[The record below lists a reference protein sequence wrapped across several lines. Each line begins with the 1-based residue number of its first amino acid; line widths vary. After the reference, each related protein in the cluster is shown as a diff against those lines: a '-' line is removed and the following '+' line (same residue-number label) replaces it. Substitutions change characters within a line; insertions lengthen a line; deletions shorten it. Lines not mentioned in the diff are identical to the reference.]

1 MKKQLLG
8 TLITL
13 VCAAAISG
21 QAPTVKVK
29 VRAVLVD
36 SQLNQK
42 SVPFLVVDLQGPKPS
57 TGITEIK
64 TGLDGTAEKALDPGK
79 YLLSVTKPTD
89 FDGKRYTW
97 NMELTVAGTEQS
109 IVLSNDNAKTENAPL
124 NAAASAAPGND
135 LSEQFKR
142 LKNSVVTVL
151 SESGHGTGFF
161 VDDKGLILTNQH
173 VVANSEY
180 LAVQF
185 DPEHKI
191 MAQLLASDSQKDVAL
206 LWANMSALSG
216 AVVAPLAKN
225 EDGKTPVQEGER
237 VFTIGSP
244 LTLNKI
250 LTTGVVSKV
259 EAHTLLSDVN
269 INPGN
274 SGGPLFNSAGKV
286 IGLTTFGE
294 RSSSGP
300 GVSGIVRIED
310 AIQLIEQNRA
320 KATGAAP
327 SAALLPVEPVK
338 PFPLEGLKAALVPD
352 KYDYKSYFVNDGD
365 FEIEFS
371 TPSREYRAQ
380 EERRLVAE
388 KARSKRQKKQGQE
401 ADATST
407 EEAPK
412 NWESDAGGHKATL
425 EILVFPKA
433 KEGFWN
439 GMKRSAAASS
449 GVYVPP
455 TLKFKTDF
463 YRMRLLCGDKE
474 IAPIHPGKIPA
485 AFALK
490 NANVNITDAA
500 AFGDYTYPPDAISPN
515 CHEQRLEIFPAKN
528 SAQPVVKI
536 IEAKT
541 IDRIWSDFAAFRA
554 APDTPAS
561 PKTDAVAAKATEKN

>member
-1 MKKQLLG
+1 M
-8 TLITL
+8 
-13 VCAAAISG
+13 
-21 QAPTVKVK
+21 
-29 VRAVLVD
+29 
-36 SQLNQK
+36 
-42 SVPFLVVDLQGPKPS
+42 
-57 TGITEIK
+57 
-64 TGLDGTAEKALDPGK
+64 
-79 YLLSVTKPTD
+79 
-89 FDGKRYTW
+89 
-97 NMELTVAGTEQS
+97 
-109 IVLSNDNAKTENAPL
+109 
-124 NAAASAAPGND
+124 
-135 LSEQFKR
+135 
-142 LKNSVVTVL
+142 
-151 SESGHGTGFF
+151 
-161 VDDKGLILTNQH
+161 
-173 VVANSEY
+173 
-180 LAVQF
+180 
-185 DPEHKI
+185 
-191 MAQLLASDSQKDVAL
+191 
-206 LWANMSALSG
+206 
-216 AVVAPLAKN
+216 APLAKN
-225 EDGKTPVQEGER
+225 EDGKTTVQEGER

-320 KATGAAP
+320 KATGVAP
-327 SAALLPVEPVK
+327 SSALLPVEPVK

-371 TPSREYRAQ
+371 TPSREYRDQ

-412 NWESDAGGHKATL
+412 NWESDAGGHKATV

-490 NANVNITDAA
+490 NANVNITDEA

-515 CHEQRLEIFPAKN
+515 CHEQRLEIFPARTPLSRSSK
-528 SAQPVVKI
+528 SSTLKRS
-536 IEAKT
+536 
-541 IDRIWSDFAAFRA
+541 IDFESDRSLRA

-561 PKTDAVAAKATEKN
+561 SKTDGCRKSHGQSKGVTDSPERKVKLRSGHFSYDVRVNQQPVQRHYLRVQRIEFDL